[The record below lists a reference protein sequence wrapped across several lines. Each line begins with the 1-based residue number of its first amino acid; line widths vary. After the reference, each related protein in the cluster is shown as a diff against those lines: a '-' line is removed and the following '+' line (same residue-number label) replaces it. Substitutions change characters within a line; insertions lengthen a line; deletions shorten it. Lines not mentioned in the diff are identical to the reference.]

1 MARLSLSKATLNL
14 FIAIILINTLLN
26 ISPLTSQTKE
36 IEASDNNRDVNEAR
50 SSNGTEQ
57 TQNLNI
63 LNTNLD
69 VLYLVPQNLDD
80 IFLLNEKDTFGEN
93 YVKGWILPSDEKITL
108 SLYLYYEG
116 LDERRLNLFFN
127 QGNFYNYLFKI

>member
-1 MARLSLSKATLNL
+1 MARLSFFRATLNL

-36 IEASDNNRDVNEAR
+36 IEASDNNGDVDRAR

-93 YVKGWILPSDEKITL
+93 YVKGWILPSEEKITL

-127 QGNFYNYLFKI
+127 QGNFYNYLFKN